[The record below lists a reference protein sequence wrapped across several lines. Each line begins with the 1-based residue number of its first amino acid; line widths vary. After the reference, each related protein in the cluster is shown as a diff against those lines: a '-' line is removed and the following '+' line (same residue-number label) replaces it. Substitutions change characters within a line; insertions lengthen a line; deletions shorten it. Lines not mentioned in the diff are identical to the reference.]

1 MVYEQW
7 LNPFKRSESSKANEF
22 VPTSSKNDYNNSK
35 NEPDN
40 SALEASSY
48 LGRIKKECRFL
59 EEMRTRKFAFE
70 IFWSLVCKQ

>member
-1 MVYEQW
+1 MEYEQW
-7 LNPFKRSESSKANEF
+7 LNPFKRSESSKANEL

-48 LGRIKKECRFL
+48 LGRIKKECRSFFGRNENKKICFWDFL
-59 EEMRTRKFAFE
+59 KF
-70 IFWSLVCKQ
+70 SL